1 MYIII
6 PLCIF
11 EWGLDI
17 PLSFIFHQ
25 FTFTKEIKIL
35 VIILVIIVTYK
46 LYKWIMHIIF
56 RKLQLNLKTEWMN
69 YLTIKDWKIS
79 YYKEISSWVYTLN
92 DSDRSLVKFIN
103 SYSKLFS
110 SAITIFSTI
119 IIVFLCFV
127 FCAIVSSWYQKST
140 TGYEV
145 LKSEILR
152 NYILSF
158 NIDVANLFVFFFYT
172 ILLTS
177 ILLFTITVSIVMFD
191 AFLFECIFP
200 VTNGRID
207 TSDCPISF
215 IKKAIEEIKNFNFSD
230 NITQKQNNK
239 NQITQLIS
247 YASNY
252 YIRVDN
258 KNQDIYFIN
267 LCFPLWAGH
276 LSEAARNDVLF
287 RTNGL
292 YKKIDRLCAD
302 INNMNS
308 PEKQSRIL
316 YDLEICLKAIENRDL
331 SEIDP
336 VEYEITKSDLTSS
349 VLKVAAFINKIL

>member
-1 MYIII
+1 MILKFLFYFMMYVII

-17 PLSFIFHQ
+17 PLSFISHQ
-25 FTFTKEIKIL
+25 FTLTKEIKIL
-35 VIILVIIVTYK
+35 VIILVIIITYK

-56 RKLQLNLKTEWMN
+56 RKLQLNLKIEWMN
-69 YLTIKDWKIS
+69 YVTIKDWKIS
-79 YYKEISSWVYTLN
+79 YYKEISSWVHAFS
-92 DSDRSLVKFIN
+92 DSDRSLDKFIN
-103 SYSKLFS
+103 FYSNLYS
-110 SAITIFSTI
+110 SAMTIFSTGV
-119 IIVFLCFV
+119 IVFLGFISS
-127 FCAIVSSWYQKST
+127 AIISSWLQKST
-140 TGYEV
+140 SGYEV
-145 LKSEILR
+145 WKSEILR
-152 NYILSF
+152 NYIMSF

-172 ILLTS
+172 IFLTS
-177 ILLFTITVSIVMFD
+177 FLLFALSVSIVMFHT
-191 AFLFECIFP
+191 FLFECIFP

-215 IKKAIEEIKNFNFSD
+215 IKKAIEELKNFNFSD
-230 NITQKQNNK
+230 NITQKQNKK

-252 YIRVDN
+252 YIKVDK
-258 KNQDIYFIN
+258 KNQDIDFIN
-267 LCFPLWAGH
+267 FCFPLWAGH

-308 PEKQSRIL
+308 PEKQNRIL
-316 YDLEICLKAIENRDL
+316 HPTFGR
-331 SEIDP
+331 
-336 VEYEITKSDLTSS
+336 
-349 VLKVAAFINKIL
+349 